1 MEEFCR
7 KSILESIDLATDY
20 SVKLGDLI
28 LSITEAKKQIQDT
41 SHLSSSEIDKV
52 FDALSS
58 CLLMALE
65 KRRAALKG
73 KVERIE
79 EQSLKPLNECQKVV
93 QQKLEMTKKYIVE
106 GRDILDQL
114 QNKKVPVDVKTN
126 SNYVD
131 KASLMGGLPAVPG
144 LNEVPALTFQCD
156 LDAIKETL
164 LQEIDDIGSVSP
176 MGPVQLTFVEEK
188 PGGLLVH
195 WEEVELDRPID
206 VQSFRLQ
213 VASGSF
219 PDANQNHTLAQY
231 RDAYEGQDSSHL
243 IRDLCPGQA
252 YTLRVCCMDAGSR
265 SWSAWSVPRVAVT
278 HAPPYVWRDCRPHY
292 ATSVGNKI
300 ACKLTADKVVLL
312 SSDMLVGANHS
323 IQFQVLE
330 FGETSDW
337 TDGLGLAKD
346 VISTDLN
353 QSGVLFINAK
363 GHVFLDKKE
372 KTTRLP
378 PLTKGCRVS
387 FTCEYFRQQ
396 KKMRVNIDSMD
407 KAVTYDWILP
417 APSFYFVMCFR
428 SPGWKILVE

>member
-28 LSITEAKKQIQDT
+28 FSITQAKKQIEDT
-41 SHLSSSEIDKV
+41 AHLSSSEIDKV
-52 FDALSS
+52 FDVLSS
-58 CLLMALE
+58 CVHKALE
-65 KRRAALKG
+65 KRRAVLKG
-73 KVERIE
+73 RVERIE

-93 QQKLEMTKKYIVE
+93 QHKLEMTKKYIVE

-114 QNKKVPVDVKTN
+114 QNKKVPVDIKTN
-126 SNYVD
+126 TNYGNQ
-131 KASLMGGLPAVPG
+131 ASLMGGLPAVPG

-156 LDAIKETL
+156 LDVIRETL
-164 LQEIDDIGSVSP
+164 LQEIDDIGSVSS
-176 MGPVQLTFVEEK
+176 MGPVQLTNVEEK

-213 VASGSF
+213 VASGSY
-219 PDANQNHTLAQY
+219 PDANQNHSEALY
-231 RDAYEGQDSSHL
+231 RDLYEGLDCCHL
-243 IRDLCPGQA
+243 IRDLSPGQP
-252 YTLRVCCMDAGSR
+252 YTLRVCCMDAGSKL
-265 SWSAWSVPRVAVT
+265 WSAWSVPRVAVT
-278 HAPPYVWRDCRPHY
+278 HTPPYVWRDCRPYY
-292 ATSVGNKI
+292 ATSVEGKI
-300 ACKLTADKVVLL
+300 ACKQTSDNVVLL
-312 SSDMLVGANHS
+312 SSDLLVGANHS

-330 FGETSDW
+330 CGETSEW

-346 VISTDLN
+346 IISTDLN

-396 KKMRVNIDSMD
+396 KKMRVNIDSED